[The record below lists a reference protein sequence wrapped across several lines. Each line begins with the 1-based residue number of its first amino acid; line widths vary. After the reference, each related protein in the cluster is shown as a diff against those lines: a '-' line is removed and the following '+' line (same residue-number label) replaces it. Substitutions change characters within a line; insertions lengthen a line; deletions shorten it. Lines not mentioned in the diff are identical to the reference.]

1 MIAGIITSEN
11 RRQRSRLRHGRTI
24 ERVIL
29 FLTLSIG
36 LAGQLLATEFRGV
49 RLNVSDPQ
57 AAAEWYCSHLGG
69 TLLPAGP
76 HSDAD
81 PGKTRAVSLGKV
93 TLVFVP
99 GDAQPP
105 IWPVLGSVGSGVDH
119 LGFGFADLDR
129 AMERFAKTGVQIVSG
144 VEKEGPIRYAFIRDR
159 WGTLIELVEDREL
172 QGFHHIHLATT
183 DSKATLKWYTSLFGG
198 QISRYGGML
207 PGIRYGDVWVLV
219 KTAKVAPAPTEGR
232 AIGRLDWAVTGSQ
245 EFLDRVSATKLP
257 HRVTQ
262 SNRERQRNRDR
273 RPRPRAAV
281 DPGHGP
287 VIVGRAA
294 FRDRILPESGR
305 TG

>member
-1 MIAGIITSEN
+1 MARIIDQN
-11 RRQRSRLRHGRTI
+11 GLRRSWVQRGGLTI
-24 ERVIL
+24 PSVIL
-29 FLTLSIG
+29 FITLSTG
-36 LAGQLLATEFRGV
+36 LTSQLLATEFRGV

-76 HSDAD
+76 HSEAD

-144 VEKEGPIRYAFIRDR
+144 IEKEGPIRYAFIRDR

-183 DSKATLKWYTSLFGG
+183 DPKATLKWYTSLFGG
-198 QISRYGGML
+198 QVSRYAGML

-219 KTAKVAPAPTEGR
+219 KTAKVAPASTEGR

-245 EFLDRVSATKLP
+245 EILERLSATKLP
-257 HRVTQ
+257 HRVTRTAQ
-262 SNRERQRNRDR
+262 DAKEIEIAGPDR
-273 RPRPRAAV
+273 V
-281 DPGHGP
+281 QLS
-287 VIVGRAA
+287 
-294 FRDRILPESGR
+294 ILA
-305 TG
+305 TDK

>member
-1 MIAGIITSEN
+1 MARIIDQN
-11 RRQRSRLRHGRTI
+11 GQRRSRVRRSGLTI
-24 ERVIL
+24 TGLML
-29 FLTLSIG
+29 FLALSTQPT
-36 LAGQLLATEFRGV
+36 GQLLATEFRGV

-76 HSDAD
+76 HSEAD
-81 PGKTRAVSLGKV
+81 PGKTRVVSLGKV
-93 TLVFVP
+93 MLVFAP

-129 AMERFAKTGVQIVSG
+129 ALERFTNTGVEIVSG
-144 VEKEGPIRYAFIRDR
+144 IEKEGPIRYAFIRDR

-219 KTAKVAPAPTEGR
+219 KTAKVAPAPTDGR
-232 AIGRLDWAVTGSQ
+232 AIGGINWAVTGSR
-245 EFLDRVSATKLP
+245 EILDRVGATNLP

-262 SNRERQRNRDR
+262 LKGDATEIQMAGPDR
-273 RPRPRAAV
+273 V
-281 DPGHGP
+281 QLS
-287 VIVGRAA
+287 
-294 FRDRILPESGR
+294 ILA
-305 TG
+305 TGK

>member
-1 MIAGIITSEN
+1 MARIIDQN
-11 RRQRSRLRHGRTI
+11 GQRRLRRWRSGPTI
-24 ERVIL
+24 VRVIL
-29 FLTLSIG
+29 FLTQSIG
-36 LAGQLLATEFRGV
+36 LTSQLLATELRGV

-76 HSDAD
+76 HSEAD

-144 VEKEGPIRYAFIRDR
+144 IEKEGPIRYAFIRDR

-183 DSKATLKWYTSLFGG
+183 DAKATLKWYTSLFGG
-198 QISRYGGML
+198 QVSRYAGML

-219 KTAKVAPAPTEGR
+219 KTAKVAPAPTERR

-245 EFLDRVSATKLP
+245 EILDRLSATKLP
-257 HRVTQ
+257 HRVT
-262 SNRERQRNRDR
+262 
-273 RPRPRAAV
+273 RAAQ
-281 DPGHGP
+281 DAKEIEIAGP
-287 VIVGRAA
+287 
-294 FRDRILPESGR
+294 DRVQLSILA
-305 TG
+305 TGP